1 MNNVSSSAPRLA
13 GYPLSAETRNFLS
26 GPLGHLIEGE
36 ICLSASGDTFPVY
49 DPASGTI
56 FARVAAGQ
64 PEDVERAARSARAA
78 FEDGRWRNLAP
89 VEKERRLRRL
99 ADLLDSRR
107 DVLTDLDVLD
117 GGLVRSYS
125 AFAVQFGVD
134 IMNYFAGWPTKLEG
148 AVPPVPAE
156 FAVQAVR
163 EPVGVVG
170 MIRPW
175 NGPSTVPLSLAAPL
189 ACGNAVIVKP
199 AEQAPLTA
207 LYVGLLALEA
217 GIPPGVVNVVQGV
230 GEVVGATLVEHAL
243 VDAIHFTGSVE
254 TGRRIH
260 AATAPRL
267 KRLTMELGGKSPH
280 IIFDDADL
288 ERAPLAAA
296 AAVWSH
302 SGQVCTAGTRVLV
315 QRSLHD
321 RLVER
326 MIDAAGALKIGPG
339 FEAATQM
346 GPLISREQVD
356 RVAAYVAT
364 GVEEGA
370 RLVAGGRV
378 LERPGYFHEPT
389 IFTGVDN
396 RMRIAREEIFGPVM
410 CVIPFDTE
418 DEAYALANDTD
429 FGLAAG
435 VWTRDVARAHRAS
448 RRLKA
453 GTVWVNTYQ
462 RVNPAAPYGGVK
474 QSGYGRTLGRA
485 SLEDFTQIK
494 SIWFGVE

>member
-1 MNNVSSSAPRLA
+1 MNNVSSSASRLA
-13 GYPLSAETRNFLS
+13 GYPLSAETRSFLS

-36 ICLSASGDTFPVY
+36 IRPSASGDTFPVY
-49 DPASGTI
+49 DPASGEI

-89 VEKERRLRRL
+89 AEKERRLRRL

-134 IMNYFAGWPTKLEG
+134 IMHYFAGWPTKLEG

-175 NGPSTVPLSLAAPL
+175 NGPSAVPLSLAAPL

-230 GEVVGATLVEHAL
+230 GEVVGAALVAHPL

-288 ERAPLAAA
+288 EAAPLAAA

-326 MIDAAGALKIGPG
+326 MIDAAAALKIGPG

-356 RVAAYVAT
+356 RVAAYVST

-370 RLVAGGRV
+370 RLVAGGRA

-418 DEAYALANDTD
+418 EEAYALANDTD